1 VAIDISIGST
11 RGNIPPGSYFII
23 NSLLTKTDILKNL
36 KIAIQKS
43 GRLNEKSVQLLK
55 NCGLDFEN
63 YKSSLITTVSNFNLE
78 ILFLRDDD
86 IPGYVEQG
94 IADLGIVGE
103 NVIDETQ
110 SKVQYLQRLGFGKCT
125 LKLAIAKDSPIE
137 RLEDLNG
144 KSIATS
150 YPNILQ
156 QFLNDFKIKADI
168 QEISGSVEIAPG
180 LGLSDAI
187 CDIVST
193 GGTLKSNGLK
203 PFADVRSSEA
213 ILIAR
218 DGIEENPIIC
228 ELLQRVQSVLRAK
241 ETKYVVLNV
250 EKKNLEQI
258 TELLHGVK
266 SPTVVPLAEEGW
278 VAVHTVIS
286 EDDFWEKIN
295 KLKAAGAQGIV
306 VMPIEKIIM

>member
-1 VAIDISIGST
+1 
-11 RGNIPPGSYFII
+11 
-23 NSLLTKTDILKNL
+23 LKNL

-63 YKSSLITTVSNFNLE
+63 YKSSLITTVNNFNLE

-86 IPGYVEQG
+86 IPGYVAQG

-103 NVIDETQ
+103 NVIDESQ
-110 SKVQYLQRLGFGKCT
+110 EKVTYLQRLGFGRCT
-125 LKLAIAKDSPIE
+125 LKIGIPKDSDIKDLQDLQGKAIA
-137 RLEDLNG
+137 
-144 KSIATS
+144 TT

-156 QFLNDFKIKADI
+156 EFLAEHNLSAEI
-168 QEISGSVEIAPG
+168 QQISGSVEIAPG

-203 PFADVRSSEA
+203 PFADVRRSEA
-213 ILIAR
+213 ILIGREGLA
-218 DGIEENPIIC
+218 ENPILC

-250 EKKNLEQI
+250 EKNNLPQI
-258 TELLHGVK
+258 TALLPGVK

-278 VAVHTVIS
+278 VAVHTVIP
-286 EDDFWEKIN
+286 EDDFWDKIN

-306 VMPIEKIIM
+306 VMPIEKIIL

>member
-1 VAIDISIGST
+1 M
-11 RGNIPPGSYFII
+11 
-23 NSLLTKTDILKNL
+23 KNL

-63 YKSSLITTVSNFNLE
+63 YKSSLITTASNFNLE

-110 SKVQYLQRLGFGKCT
+110 AQVNYLQRLGFGKCS
-125 LKLAIAKDSPIE
+125 LKIAIPRDSSIRE
-137 RLEDLNG
+137 LKDLNG

-150 YPNILQ
+150 YPVILQ
-156 QFLNDFKIKADI
+156 SFLDEHDIKADI
-168 QEISGSVEIAPG
+168 QIISGSVEIAPG

-203 PFADVRSSEA
+203 PFANVRKSEA
-213 ILIAR
+213 ILIGR
-218 DGIEENPIIC
+218 DGLEDNQTVA
-228 ELLQRVQSVLRAK
+228 ELLQRIQSVLRAK

-250 EKKNLEQI
+250 ERVNLPKI

-278 VAVHTVIS
+278 VAVHTVIP
-286 EDDFWEKIN
+286 EEDFWGKIN
-295 KLKAAGAQGIV
+295 VLKSAGAQGIV
-306 VMPIEKIIM
+306 VMPIEKIIL